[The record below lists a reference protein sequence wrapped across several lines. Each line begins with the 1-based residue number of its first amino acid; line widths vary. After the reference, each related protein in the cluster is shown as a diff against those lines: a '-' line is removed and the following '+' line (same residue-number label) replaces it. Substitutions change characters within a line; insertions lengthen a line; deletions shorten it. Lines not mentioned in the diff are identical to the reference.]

1 MISLNAAASPT
12 AAARTSA
19 ASACGVSDVTRNVC
33 VAVYGL
39 THNSALARTLDFVLT
54 RPLQILLV
62 LVIAY
67 VANRLV
73 RRSIRHFAASLSG
86 ERVQEGLSKLR
97 QRAPQAL
104 MSTDEIPSLRR
115 VQRAETIGALLQSIA
130 SFTIWVIAGFTILGL
145 FGINLGP
152 LLAGA
157 GIVGVAIGFGSQN
170 LVRDFLSG
178 IFMLLEDQY
187 GVGDDVDA
195 GIASGA
201 VEGVGLRTTRLRALD
216 GTLWHVPNGE
226 IRRVG
231 NHTQGWSRAVLDVP
245 VANDTDIDTASD
257 VIHRE
262 ALAMCKEDDGTW
274 SSRILEEPEVWG
286 VEDLGPSGYT
296 VRLVVKT
303 RPREK
308 AKVARE
314 LRARIKDA
322 FDEAGIDI
330 RLPDVTSPFR
340 PE

>member
-1 MISLNAAASPT
+1 MFALPPDPTAISGAASL
-12 AAARTSA
+12 ASSAARTSA
-19 ASACGVSDVTRNVC
+19 ASACGVTDATRNVC
-33 VAVYGL
+33 VAVYNL
-39 THNSALARTLDFVLT
+39 THDSGLARTLDFVLT

-62 LVIAY
+62 LIVAY

-73 RRSIRHFAASLSG
+73 RRAIRRFAASLGG
-86 ERVQEGLSKLR
+86 ERVQEGLSRLR
-97 QRAPQAL
+97 QHAPQAL

-130 SFTIWVIAGFTILGL
+130 SFTIWVIAGLTVLGM

-187 GVGDDVDA
+187 GVGDDIDV
-195 GIASGA
+195 GTASGA
-201 VEGVGLRTTRLRALD
+201 VEGVGLRTTRLRSLD

-231 NHTQGWSRAVLDVP
+231 NHTQGWSRAVLDLAI
-245 VANDTDIDTASD
+245 ANDTDVDTAIEA
-257 VIHRE
+257 IHRE
-262 ALAMCKEDDGTW
+262 AVTMWKDEQGNW
-274 SSRILEEPEVWG
+274 SSLILEQPEVWG

-322 FDEAGIDI
+322 FDRAGIEI
-330 RLPDVTSPFR
+330 PTA
-340 PE
+340 

>member
-1 MISLNAAASPT
+1 MIVDPAVSVVST
-12 AAARTSA
+12 VAARQSA
-19 ASACGVSDVTRNVC
+19 ASACGVTDAARNVC
-33 VAVYGL
+33 VAVYNL
-39 THNSALARTLDFVLT
+39 THNSGLARTLDWVLT

-62 LVIAY
+62 VIVAY

-73 RRSIRHFAASLSG
+73 RRAIRRFVASLG
-86 ERVQEGLSKLR
+86 AERVQEGLSKLR
-97 QRAPQAL
+97 QVAPQAL
-104 MSTDEIPSLRR
+104 VSTDELPSLRR
-115 VQRAETIGALLQSIA
+115 AQRAETIGALLQSIA
-130 SFTIWVIAGFTILGL
+130 SFTIWVIAGLTILGL

-187 GVGDDVDA
+187 GVGDEIDV
-195 GIASGA
+195 GSASGV
-201 VEGVGLRTTRLRALD
+201 VEGVGLRTTRLRDLD

-231 NHTQGWSRAVLDVP
+231 NHTQGWSRAVLDLQVS
-245 VANDTDIDTASD
+245 NETDIDTAVE
-257 VIHRE
+257 VIQRE
-262 ALAMCKEDDGTW
+262 ALAMSKDEQGGW
-274 SSRILEEPEVWG
+274 SGLVLEEPEVWG

-314 LRARIKDA
+314 LRARIKEA
-322 FDEAGIDI
+322 FDKAGIE
-330 RLPDVTSPFR
+330 LPAS
-340 PE
+340 